1 MKYGVNYVSYL
12 TPDNKIVTV
21 VVNEG
26 VGRNIKFKV
35 DAQYMS
41 VFTTTQNAQLHQT
54 YEGEIKEIELPE
66 KSIMTIV
73 FQNGSF
79 SQSETQ
85 TEKE

>member
-1 MKYGVNYVSYL
+1 YGVNYVSYS

-35 DAQYMS
+35 DAENMTVY
-41 VFTTTQNAQLHQT
+41 TTTQDAQMQQT
-54 YEGEIKEIELPE
+54 HEGEVKAIELPE

-73 FQNGSF
+73 FQNDSF
-79 SQSETQ
+79 SKTETQ
-85 TEKE
+85 TEK